1 MTQGQQLVRVAILDD
16 YQEVALTFA
25 DWSQLRGRAE
35 IVVFN
40 KPFSSTAEVVEKLK
54 PFDVL
59 CVMRERTPLTRQII
73 EELPNLKLIA
83 STGPGNQSIDTDATS
98 QKGIDVRHTRY
109 WSTPTVE
116 LTWAL
121 ILGLARNLT
130 QEVRS
135 LQEGSWQRTVGHEL
149 SGKTLGLLGL
159 GRVGSAVG
167 AIGKAFGMN
176 VIAWSQNLTDAGAHE
191 HGVRRVTRD
200 EIFGLSDYLSVHLR
214 LSPRTEH
221 LIGDREL
228 AQMKRSA
235 RLINTS
241 RAGIVDQTALH
252 TALAEGKIAGAA
264 LDVFDVEPVKKPH
277 SLVELPNVLATPH
290 IGFVS
295 EELYRAFYS
304 DTVNNVHEWLAERAS
319 RGASSG

>member
-16 YQEVALTFA
+16 YQEAALKFA
-25 DWSQLRGRAE
+25 DWSQLQGRAE
-35 IVVFN
+35 IVVF
-40 KPFSSTAEVVEKLK
+40 KEPFSSTGEVMEKLK

-73 EELPNLKLIA
+73 EKLPNLKLIA
-83 STGPGNQSIDTDATS
+83 STGPGNQSIDTDAAS
-98 QKGIDVRHTRY
+98 EKGIDVRHTRY

-135 LQEGSWQRTVGHEL
+135 LQEGGWQRTVGHEL

-176 VIAWSQNLTDAGAHE
+176 VVAWSQNLTDAGARE

-200 EIFGLSDYLSVHLR
+200 EIFELSDYLSVHLR
-214 LSPRTEH
+214 LSPRSEH
-221 LIGDREL
+221 LIGDREF

-241 RAGIVDQTALH
+241 RAGIVDQAALH
-252 TALAEGKIAGAA
+252 TALTEGKIAGAA
-264 LDVFDVEPVKKPH
+264 LDVFEVEPVKRPH

-304 DTVNNVHEWLAERAS
+304 DTVKNVHEWLAKRESRVAS
-319 RGASSG
+319 AG